1 MEKIL
6 IVYESRYGAT
16 RQYAQAIGRALG
28 FPVYPRKKLPAGQLE
43 SCSVLVYGGGLY
55 AGGVAGIH
63 TLKQAMERYP
73 QKNFVLF
80 TCGVADPALP
90 ETVATIRRG
99 LEKALG
105 AQALA
110 RLHLFCLRGRLD
122 YSQLS
127 PLHRMMMAAL
137 RRMLKRKDPRSLTEE
152 DRQILDTYG
161 SRVDFVNLG
170 TLTPLLSCLEQL

>member
-1 MEKIL
+1 M
-6 IVYESRYGAT
+6 
-16 RQYAQAIGRALG
+16 
-28 FPVYPRKKLPAGQLE
+28 E
-43 SCSVLVYGGGLY
+43 SCSALVYGGGLY

-99 LEKALG
+99 PEKALG
-105 AQALA
+105 ARALA

-122 YSQLS
+122 YT
-127 PLHRMMMAAL
+127 LHRMMMAAL
-137 RRMLKRKDPRSLTEE
+137 CRMLKRKDPRSLTEE

-170 TLTPLLSCLEQL
+170 TLTPLLSCLEQP

>member
-28 FPVYPRKKLPAGQLE
+28 CPVYPRKKLPAGQLE

-90 ETVATIRRG
+90 ETVATIRR
-99 LEKALG
+99 E
-105 AQALA
+105 
-110 RLHLFCLRGRLD
+110 FN
-122 YSQLS
+122 ST
-127 PLHRMMMAAL
+127 
-137 RRMLKRKDPRSLTEE
+137 LKTVGVVLMQCCVAWIVAFMVYTLVG
-152 DRQILDTYG
+152 IL
-161 SRVDFVNLG
+161 
-170 TLTPLLSCLEQL
+170 